1 MPLDDNAVDTNQTP
15 INTNIFYGGTELS
28 PPCETV
34 VIHNSILFCPMA
46 HDGMNLCFAPSVT

>member
-1 MPLDDNAVDTNQTP
+1 MDANQNP
-15 INTNIFYGGTELS
+15 TNINVFYGGMELS

-46 HDGMNLCFAPSVT
+46 HDCINLCFAASVT